1 MTFYYDFYFNGKF
14 IKRFDS
20 YQKAK
25 KLVTWN
31 ENLTYPKN
39 LYEIRTVI
47 EQQETK
53 KGKATWQNK

>member
-1 MTFYYDFYFNGKF
+1 MTFYYAFYFKG
-14 IKRFDS
+14 RFVKMFDT
-20 YQKAK
+20 YKKAK

-31 ENLTYPKN
+31 ENLTTPKN